1 MNDFHCWRSVCVR
14 VHALTVC
21 VFVDV
26 TLSLTHTRTHTAL
39 LYHAGHQTT
48 DGPHQHKH
56 TQRVWT
62 TFLGQS
68 WEKTERV
75 WGITLMKY
83 CKHWKTD
90 GENKQRQTWKIY
102 EMNFDSARLH
112 WPMSGSLPRGSTWRL
127 WAVAVLYPVSVRKF
141 KKCRVPSIHS
151 FGLTFYIFNEWS
163 ESLVRFNLKIWT
175 SQNIIKHTP
184 TQIHK
189 RAKTN
194 TDLV

>member
-26 TLSLTHTRTHTAL
+26 TLSHTHTRTHTAL

-102 EMNFDSARLH
+102 EMNFDFARLH

-141 KKCRVPSIHS
+141 KNVGCQVFTASGSHFISLTNDLKVWS
-151 FGLTFYIFNEWS
+151 GLIWKS
-163 ESLVRFNLKIWT
+163 ERHKT
-175 SQNIIKHTP
+175 SS
-184 TQIHK
+184 
-189 RAKTN
+189 N
-194 TDLV
+194 TLQPKSTKEQRLTLI

>member
-1 MNDFHCWRSVCVR
+1 MLLYHAHTHARTQHCCVCCCK
-14 VHALTVC
+14 H
-21 VFVDV
+21 
-26 TLSLTHTRTHTAL
+26 S
-39 LYHAGHQTT
+39 YHAGHQTT

-56 TQRVWT
+56 TRRVWT

-90 GENKQRQTWKIY
+90 GENKQRQTWD
-102 EMNFDSARLH
+102 EMNFDFARPH

-141 KKCRVPSIHS
+141 KKCRVPSIHGS
-151 FGLTFYIFNEWS
+151 HFISLTNDLKVWSGLIWKS
-163 ESLVRFNLKIWT
+163 ERHKT
-175 SQNIIKHTP
+175 SS
-184 TQIHK
+184 
-189 RAKTN
+189 N
-194 TDLV
+194 TLQPKATKEQRLTLI